1 MITRKLNGDMVTGE
15 HSGADSLMTL
25 CIQTVQRRNLHSD
38 SCRLVSSSDQQPVS
52 PGLICRLISSRWQT
66 WNSSEFK
73 KRFLQ
78 FYRTFLLS
86 GQNRAEETTKNLR
99 GEMNIFKRFH
109 IYCYFAELITS
120 GTGVWFLLSPSAFW
134 KTSDVVFFISSYTLL
149 LSVSAPPSFVSALQ
163 EFINFLLFVII
174 SLSTFVALIRDLQLC
189 LQHWSDITLLCS
201 HIICT
206 LKACTQRDQEGT
218 GLNPRAEAH
227 LRCCECRSVQA
238 QTC

>member
-1 MITRKLNGDMVTGE
+1 
-15 HSGADSLMTL
+15 
-25 CIQTVQRRNLHSD
+25 
-38 SCRLVSSSDQQPVS
+38 
-52 PGLICRLISSRWQT
+52 
-66 WNSSEFK
+66 
-73 KRFLQ
+73 
-78 FYRTFLLS
+78 
-86 GQNRAEETTKNLR
+86 
-99 GEMNIFKRFH
+99 MNIFKRFH

-201 HIICT
+201 HIIST

-218 GLNPRAEAH
+218 GLNPRAEADLAAVSVEVFRH
-227 LRCCECRSVQA
+227 KHVSHDSWVKGCERIIWQPIWCKICFCLLISDNRTVE
-238 QTC
+238 TVG